1 LIALVGLGR
10 VFDPFCAPTVL
21 VFLAF
26 LAMCAIGVDAEKK
39 SFICTLFFEKNKS
52 PHTAT
57 V

>member
-10 VFDPFCAPTVL
+10 VFDPATAPVL

-39 SFICTLFFEKNKS
+39 SFICTLFF
-52 PHTAT
+52 AAW
-57 V
+57 